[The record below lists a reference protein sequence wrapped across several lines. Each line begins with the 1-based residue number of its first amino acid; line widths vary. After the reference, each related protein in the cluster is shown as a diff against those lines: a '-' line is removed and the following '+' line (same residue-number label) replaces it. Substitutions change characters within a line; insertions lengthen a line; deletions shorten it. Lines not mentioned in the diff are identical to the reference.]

1 MAGPAAAVTRVMPSE
16 AFAVYSD
23 AADEALEA
31 ASLAAPVAFCVVVD
45 SNRTI
50 WRPTEKADRLV
61 AIAKDMAGMRRVCV
75 DVGRKSGKRRNWLAA
90 RGRRWGASR
99 RRAGED

>member
-1 MAGPAAAVTRVMPSE
+1 M
-16 AFAVYSD
+16 YSD

-31 ASLAAPVAFCVVVD
+31 ASLAAPAAFCVLVD

-61 AIAKDMAGMRRVCV
+61 AIAKDMAGMCV
-75 DVGRKSGKRRNWLAA
+75 DMNRKDGKEEIGWL
-90 RGRRWGASR
+90 
-99 RRAGED
+99 RAVADGE